1 MQHDLQD
8 LDRAISEE
16 EIHAAIMHSASEK
29 SPGPDGYIGAF
40 YKVCWGIIK
49 RDLIAVIKEIFE
61 LRLGCWNLLNSAHVV
76 LIEKKEDAQSTG
88 DYRPIS
94 MMSSTTKLLTKILA
108 NRLPPTWTNWY
119 LIARVPSS
127 KEEAYTTTFNT
138 SKEQQITSTSKD
150 PNVASKIGHSKGI

>member
-49 RDLIAVIKEIFE
+49 SDLIAVIKEIFE

-76 LIEKKEDAQSTG
+76 LIEKRKMPSQLVTIG
-88 DYRPIS
+88 
-94 MMSSTTKLLTKILA
+94 LLVYCIVRQ
-108 NRLPPTWTNWY
+108 NFWQR
-119 LIARVPSS
+119 
-127 KEEAYTTTFNT
+127 F
-138 SKEQQITSTSKD
+138 
-150 PNVASKIGHSKGI
+150 